1 MLCEGSV
8 IESIVI
14 WAIIAFKV
22 NLIEDSWGYLR
33 DIAYSADLDWTVKVK
48 GREEAFFIVHQAVT
62 GQLMYSTEQI
72 IWPVDM
78 SRVNKNE
85 FPTPHSQLSSI

>member
-48 GREEAFFIVHQAVT
+48 GREEAFLLYIRQSQA
-62 GQLMYSTEQI
+62 I
-72 IWPVDM
+72 
-78 SRVNKNE
+78 
-85 FPTPHSQLSSI
+85 